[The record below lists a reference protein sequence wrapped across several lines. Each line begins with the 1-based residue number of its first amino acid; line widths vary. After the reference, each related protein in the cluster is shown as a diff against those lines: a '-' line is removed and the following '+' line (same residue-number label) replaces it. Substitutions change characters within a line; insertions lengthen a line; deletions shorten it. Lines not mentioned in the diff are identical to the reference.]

1 MWDVNSWQ
9 FCNDKA
15 SFKILRHIR
24 EQKFK
29 TNHQPAQIYPYIGH
43 ECSMHVVLPSL
54 INLESFGF
62 SRCWWLNVLHAAHS
76 LPSCHV
82 SHILLLLSAN
92 CLAHFIVFM
101 HASLIW
107 VEDLTLV
114 ICEKHNPWKKPKY
127 IWLVTHHS
135 SQSNNIYILLCLIA
149 WKVIGSNEVRNNGFS
164 TRILGGRKETF
175 RLQ

>member
-1 MWDVNSWQ
+1 MVVYIATDIRQRTSNKER
-9 FCNDKA
+9 DKHNLYVDNNFLSCFLEFYWMYLEA
-15 SFKILRHIR
+15 I
-24 EQKFK
+24 
-29 TNHQPAQIYPYIGH
+29 T
-43 ECSMHVVLPSL
+43 
-54 INLESFGF
+54 LESFGF